1 MSDGIREAL
10 LISGQVVDI
19 TTTGRRTGRAHRIEV
34 RLHNVGGELYISG
47 SPDRPRDWYAN
58 MLARPQFT
66 LHLKGDVSA
75 DVVADAAPVLDEDE
89 RRRVLHDLLEATGR
103 LDEMQAR
110 MTSSP
115 LVQLSVTLPE

>member
-34 RLHNVGGELYISG
+34 RLHHVGGELYISG
-47 SPDRPRDWYAN
+47 SPGRPRDWYAN
-58 MLARPQFT
+58 MRARPQFT

-75 DVVADAAPVLDEDE
+75 DIVADAAPVLDGAE
-89 RRRVLHDLLEATGR
+89 RRV
-103 LDEMQAR
+103 
-110 MTSSP
+110 
-115 LVQLSVTLPE
+115 